1 MVEIYSDLLSN
12 LELSAQDLCGSL
24 SDFLTYR
31 RWKLV
36 TAESCTGGLLAGACT
51 DLGGSS
57 NWFDRGFVTY
67 SDEAKAEMLGVDP
80 GLIATHGAV
89 SEEVVRAMVQGA
101 LERSVSQVAV
111 AVTGIAGPGGGS
123 SVKPVGTV
131 WFAWATPMGIT
142 SQLQYIGGD
151 RPTVRSSTVR
161 YALKKMTTVLQTSRL

>member
-12 LELSAQDLCGSL
+12 LELSAQDLCGPL
-24 SDFLTYR
+24 SDFMTAH

-67 SDEAKAEMLGVDP
+67 SNEAKTEMLGVDP
-80 GLIATHGAV
+80 GLIAAHGAV
-89 SEEVVRAMVQGA
+89 SEEVVRAMALGA
-101 LERSVSQVAV
+101 LDRSLSQVSV

-123 SVKPVGTV
+123 SAKPVGTV
-131 WFAWATPMGIT
+131 WFAWATPLGLT

-151 RPTVRSSTVR
+151 RPTVRNSTVR
-161 YALKKMTTVLQTSRL
+161 YALKKLTTLLQTSGL